1 MRNLSATAET
11 HHLQA
16 MVEGMV
22 REGRSEREI
31 VAAVKEADDRPLRRP
46 VSRRRAGLLV
56 RARRLR

>member
-31 VAAVKEADDRPLRRP
+31 VAAVKEADNGPLRRP
-46 VSRRRAGLLV
+46 LSRRWSRRLV
-56 RARRLR
+56 RVRRSR

>member
-1 MRNLSATAET
+1 MRTPSATVDT
-11 HHLQA
+11 YRLQA
-16 MVEGMV
+16 MVERMLQ
-22 REGRSEREI
+22 EGRSEREI